1 MLTRWLQPKADRQQL
16 ILLAP
21 VAGDAIPLS
30 ETPDEAFAQG
40 RIGCGLAIRP
50 IEGTLVAPV
59 DGTVLHVIQTAHA
72 ILLEQKIGLRIL
84 MHIGINTVGLQGRG
98 FTPLVSAGASVTAG
112 QELIRFDL
120 NLLRHEGYS
129 PITPIVIANEERIAK
144 LDCRYGA
151 VSAGEPGLMNV
162 TLIGSTTG

>member
-21 VAGDAIPLS
+21 VAGDAVPLS

-40 RIGCGLAIRP
+40 RIGRGLAILP

-59 DGTVLHVIQTAHA
+59 
-72 ILLEQKIGLRIL
+72 
-84 MHIGINTVGLQGRG
+84 
-98 FTPLVSAGASVTAG
+98 
-112 QELIRFDL
+112 
-120 NLLRHEGYS
+120 
-129 PITPIVIANEERIAK
+129 EERIAK